1 MSIYESGLDRNPA
14 NHQPLTPLS
23 FLKRAARVWPERT
36 AVIHGDLPPQLRGAL
51 CTLARLAS
59 ALTLL
64 GVGRGDTVAVIL
76 PNIPAMLE
84 AHYGVPMLGAV
95 LNTINTRL
103 DAATIAFQIDHGE
116 AKVLIVDREFAALG
130 QAALALATRKPILV
144 ECDDREFPMRPSR
157 RRAPSPRMN
166 TRRSSPWAIPPSTG
180 SGRRTNG
187 TRSRSTTP
195 PARRAT
201 RRASSIRTAAPT

>member
-1 MSIYESGLDRNPA
+1 MSIYERGLDRNPA

-36 AVIHGDLPPQLRGAL
+36 AVIHGNLRRSYADLYAVAP
-51 CTLARLAS
+51 ARLGADP
-59 ALTLL
+59 ARRRPW
-64 GVGRGDTVAVIL
+64 GHGGGHFAEH
-76 PNIPAMLE
+76 PAMLE

-130 QAALALATRKPILV
+130 
-144 ECDDREFPMRPSR
+144 R
-157 RRAPSPRMN
+157 RR
-166 TRRSSPWAIPPSTG
+166 
-180 SGRRTNG
+180 
-187 TRSRSTTP
+187 
-195 PARRAT
+195 
-201 RRASSIRTAAPT
+201 